1 MEEAKWSKAEEKD
14 MPLYDVTFPFIRMQA
29 GFSDFTPGGFR
40 NASRKDFQ
48 PIYYNPLTMGTRCHQ
63 IAMYIMHD
71 SPFTMLADNPCIY
84 EQEKECTQFIADI
97 PTIFDE
103 MKIIDGKMGE
113 YIIIARKI
121 GNDWYVA
128 GQTNWNEREVAF
140 SLPFIENAS
149 EYTVEYITDGINAN
163 KDARDYIL
171 KRENAAKKEWQIRMA
186 QGGGFAI
193 KLKKK

>member
-1 MEEAKWSKAEEKD
+1 
-14 MPLYDVTFPFIRMQA
+14 
-29 GFSDFTPGGFR
+29 
-40 NASRKDFQ
+40 
-48 PIYYNPLTMGTRCHQ
+48 
-63 IAMYIMHD
+63 
-71 SPFTMLADNPCIY
+71 
-84 EQEKECTQFIADI
+84 
-97 PTIFDE
+97 

-128 GQTNWNEREVAF
+128 GQTNWNERKVAF

-171 KRENAAKKEWQIRMA
+171 KRENAAKKDWQIRMA